1 MAIDEVLARGLRE
14 LGIYEALER
23 LPLDPHGRTL
33 PYAERCQRW
42 EEFKQKTKKRYRKLA
57 RELHPD
63 ANQELPESERKA
75 KEARLQSLSR
85 AMEAMDSIAP
95 RPDQPTATPGFVPG
109 GHGGIVIVF
118 GGINVSTTYSTNT
131 TTSGNWP
138 FGYRW

>member
-1 MAIDEVLARGLRE
+1 MAIDAVLARGLKE
-14 LGIYEALER
+14 LGIYEALEK

-75 KEARLQSLSR
+75 KEERLQSLSR
-85 AMEAMDSIAP
+85 AVEAMESIAP
-95 RPDQPTATPGFVPG
+95 RPEQPTAVPAFAHSG
-109 GHGGIVIVF
+109 GMVVIVV
-118 GGINVSTTYSTNT
+118 GGVNATYSSNTASSTT
-131 TTSGNWP
+131 GWP